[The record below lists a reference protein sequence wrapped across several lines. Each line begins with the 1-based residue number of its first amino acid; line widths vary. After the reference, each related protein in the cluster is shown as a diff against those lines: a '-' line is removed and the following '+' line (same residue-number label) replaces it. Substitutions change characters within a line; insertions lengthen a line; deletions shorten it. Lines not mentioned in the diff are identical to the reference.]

1 MDQLFKFLEAAFPT
15 GLAGGGLIGV
25 YIYFRKEHA
34 AILEDLRK
42 TIADLRETIKAQAA
56 EIATLWAENR
66 AQRAELKEYRRRD
79 PDHHEK
85 DAD

>member
-1 MDQLFKFLEAAFPT
+1 MEQLFKFLEAAFPT

-42 TIADLRETIKAQAA
+42 TITDLRETIKQQAA
-56 EIATLWAENR
+56 EIATLWTENR
-66 AQRAELKEYRRRD
+66 AQRAELAEYRQRED
-79 PDHHEK
+79 DHDK
-85 DAD
+85 DAN